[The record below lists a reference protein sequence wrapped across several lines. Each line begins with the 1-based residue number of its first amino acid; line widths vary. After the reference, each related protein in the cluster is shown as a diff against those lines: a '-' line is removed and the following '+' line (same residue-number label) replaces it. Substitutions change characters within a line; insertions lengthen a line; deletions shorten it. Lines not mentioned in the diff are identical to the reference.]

1 MKARKLRMLLEDG
14 RLEDLGERIMRG
26 ENAEMGL
33 GRVGGLGGIAGEKKM
48 GRSESRAG

>member
-1 MKARKLRMLLEDG
+1 MKARKLGMLKEDG

-33 GRVGGLGGIAGEKKM
+33 GRVGGLGGIVGEEKV
-48 GRSESRAG
+48 